1 MKVNS
6 KNSGRKQLI
15 AGASNSKKSNKKR
28 ANTSQKQSNTNTGG
42 NSGGNVRPGTIGGG
56 GKGMKNLSLGSI
68 IAVRKTMARMMRKF
82 NTGELSAE
90 KMRIL
95 TYSVTVLLQ
104 AFKAEVTQD
113 LEERLTALEEKLS

>member
-1 MKVNS
+1 MKGNS
-6 KNSGRKQLI
+6 KNKPKKSLNVEGL
-15 AGASNSKKSNKKR
+15 ASKKSNKKR

-42 NSGGNVRPGTIGGG
+42 NSGGRVRPGTVEGG

-68 IAVRKTMARMMRKF
+68 IAVRKTMARMMKKF
-82 NTGELSAE
+82 NKGELSAE